1 MIKKFYLGLFIL
13 LASLSLLYSAEDY
26 ISQYYTWVLGDTI
39 TESRLN
45 GNVSNVTDGL
55 SGGTKAI
62 NIGKILVGDTEVL
75 NASREIT
82 LTKATVDYLVFNGN
96 DISSSTG
103 DITITPY
110 TGNDIILDGHWE
122 FDGGELT
129 GLTNVNSTINAY
141 VGKQVIIESVTFDG
155 GNVTANTLTDGTASI
170 TGGAG
175 SGFTTIAA
183 TTVNATSLAGTLSTA
198 AQPNITSVGNLTSL
212 TSSGTITGNKLTDG
226 TASITGGAGSGFTT
240 LAATTVNATSLA
252 GTLSTAAQP
261 NITSVGNLS
270 NLNVSGTVTGNKLT
284 DGTISMTGGNLT
296 GATGVTATTVTTAK
310 VQAASGA
317 GLQLFEDGGKGIT
330 ILDNTGDINMNG
342 NLYLATYMGQWATSV
357 SIGNTASSNISLGN
371 GNKIGILTVQG
382 NSSSNGNVSTMKSY
396 AIATNGTTVTFSTAL
411 VTSNGTTSAF
421 SYTVTDAGSN
431 SVKITNNGGSTGN
444 FTITFS
450 GQTSTL

>member
-252 GTLSTAAQP
+252 GTLSTAAQT

-270 NLNVSGTVTGNKLT
+270 IGSYAGTWSTSVAISAATSANVSLGSGHKAGMLTVRGN
-284 DGTISMTGGNLT
+284 SY
-296 GATGVTATTVTTAK
+296 A
-310 VQAASGA
+310 
-317 GLQLFEDGGKGIT
+317 
-330 ILDNTGDINMNG
+330 NG
-342 NLYLATYMGQWATSV
+342 NAFTQNVYAV
-357 SIGNTASSNISLGN
+357 S
-371 GNKIGILTVQG
+371 
-382 NSSSNGNVSTMKSY
+382 
-396 AIATNGTTVTFSTAL
+396 TNGTTVTLSSVL

-421 SYTVTDAGSN
+421 SFTVTNAGSN
-431 SVKITNNGGSTGN
+431 SITITNNGGVNGN

-450 GQTSTL
+450 GQTSTY